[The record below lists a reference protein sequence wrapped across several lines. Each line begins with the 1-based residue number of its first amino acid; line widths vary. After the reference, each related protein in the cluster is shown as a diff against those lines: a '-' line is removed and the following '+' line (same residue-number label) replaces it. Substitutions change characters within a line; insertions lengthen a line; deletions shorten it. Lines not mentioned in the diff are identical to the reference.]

1 LSAARDVC
9 RAAGCGIPPAV
20 DDPATNT
27 VFVALPVEGFVNV
40 ARLITAGFGSQLEF
54 GFEAIDDL
62 QLAIELALRSVPAR
76 DGYATVAL
84 ASDASGL
91 TVTVSGA
98 DGQVFDGRFPDDA
111 DGLDLLS
118 CLGRLVDSVDV
129 VGGTAPAVVLRKNRD
144 PAGVVPAA

>member
-1 LSAARDVC
+1 VSIV
-9 RAAGCGIPPAV
+9 
-20 DDPATNT
+20 
-27 VFVALPVEGFVNV
+27 LPVEGFVNV

-84 ASDASGL
+84 ASDADGL
-91 TVTVSGA
+91 TVTISGA
-98 DGQVFDGRFPDDA
+98 EEQPLDQRFPDGA
-111 DGLDLLS
+111 EGLDLLS

-129 VGGTAPAVVLRKNRD
+129 VEGTPAVVLRKNRD
-144 PAGVVPAA
+144 AARVVPAA

>member
-1 LSAARDVC
+1 MEEPTSRN
-9 RAAGCGIPPAV
+9 AV
-20 DDPATNT
+20 SI
-27 VFVALPVEGFVNV
+27 VLPVEGFANV

-84 ASDASGL
+84 ARDDTGL
-91 TVTVSGA
+91 TVTVSGSE
-98 DGQVFDGRFPDDA
+98 GQPLDQRFPDSA

-118 CLGRLVDSVDV
+118 CLGRLVDSAEVVVDV
-129 VGGTAPAVVLRKNRD
+129 VPSVVLRKNAD
-144 PAGVVPAA
+144 LAGVVPGV